1 LSRPPI
7 NINKTSNITAR
18 RKYQGEFGIGSVPDT
33 QEAASATATVF
44 EAVEDFKL
52 SLLSLAADLT
62 PFVPLTDNLLFAGP
76 ADAVPFDFGPTT
88 FFKLSGLF
96 GLWSLTTISPAYFF

>member
-1 LSRPPI
+1 LSRSPN
-7 NINKTSNITAR
+7 NINKISNTTTHQQN
-18 RKYQGEFGIGSVPDT
+18 QGEFGIASVPDT
-33 QEAASATATVF
+33 QEAASATGTVF

-62 PFVPLTDNLLFAGP
+62 PFVPFTDNLLLPGP

-88 FFKLSGLF
+88 FFELSGLF
-96 GLWSLTTISPAYFF
+96 GLWSLATSSPPYFF